1 MMDGSTRRLLVLAG
15 PIILGMASQTIMNLV
30 DTAMVGRLGPAAQ
43 SAAGLGSFSFWVLA
57 NLLIGLGVAVQAMVS
72 RRDGEGEP
80 ERAGATLDSGIFL
93 ALLLGLPIG
102 YGLGVLAPSLFVTLT
117 TDPDVVEGG
126 SLYLQLRLMGL
137 GVVVAN
143 YCFRGFYNGIGQSS
157 TYLASIVLIHV
168 TNILFNWIFIFGQL
182 GATPMGVRGAGM
194 ASALA
199 AAVGTVFYT
208 VLTVTQKPVMER
220 YKPFRFRS
228 LAPERLRRM
237 VRLTWPEAVR
247 GILTMT
253 GFLLFLRLHSY
264 VGTRETAAGTILMN
278 IASVGFLP
286 AVGMGLAGAT
296 LLGRSIGEGRPDE
309 GRKLVWKGVQLTAAG
324 LVLPCIVL
332 LLFPD
337 WAVGWFTPD
346 GRVVQLARPAVRILG
361 ITMVFDAL
369 PIVLMFSLQGAGATR
384 WVARVQVV
392 QQYGVLLPLAWLLGI
407 HFEMGILGLWL
418 AMPASRIALAIPA
431 WFKMRGTSWERIEV

>member
-1 MMDGSTRRLLVLAG
+1 MNADTRRIVVLAG
-15 PIILGMASQTIMNLV
+15 PIILGMASQTVMNLV

-43 SAAGLGSFSFWVLA
+43 SSVGLGSFTFWVLA

-72 RRDGEGEP
+72 RREGEGDSTK
-80 ERAGATLDSGIFL
+80 AGATLDSGLFL
-93 ALLLGLPIG
+93 AVVVGAPAG
-102 YGLGVLAPSLFVTLT
+102 YGLGLLTPGMFGTLS
-117 TDPDVVEGG
+117 TDPDVIEGG
-126 SLYLQLRLMGL
+126 ALYLQLRLMGL

-143 YCFRGFYNGIGQSS
+143 YCFRGFYNGIGQST

-168 TNILFNWIFIFGQL
+168 TNILFNWIFIFGHL
-182 GATPMGVRGAGM
+182 GVAPMGVRGAGM

-208 VLTVTQKPVMER
+208 GLTASQSSVMKR
-220 YKPFRFRS
+220 YEPFRFRS
-228 LAPERLRRM
+228 LAVDRIRRM
-237 VRLTWPEAVR
+237 IRLTWPEAIR

-264 VGTRETAAGTILMN
+264 VGTRETAAGTILVN

-286 AVGMGLAGAT
+286 AIGMGLAGAT

-309 GRKLVWKGVQLTAAG
+309 GRRLVWRGVRLTAAG
-324 LVLPCIVL
+324 LVVPCLVL

-337 WAVGWFTPD
+337 QVVGLFTPD
-346 GRVVQLARPAVRILG
+346 GRVVQLARPAVRILAV
-361 ITMVFDAL
+361 TMVFDAL
-369 PIVLMFSLQGAGATR
+369 PIVLVFSLQGAGATR
-384 WVARVQVV
+384 WAAGVQVV

-407 HFEMGILGLWL
+407 QLELGVLGLWL
-418 AMPASRIALAIPA
+418 AIPASRIALAIPA
-431 WFKMRGTSWERIEV
+431 WFKLRGSSWQRIEV